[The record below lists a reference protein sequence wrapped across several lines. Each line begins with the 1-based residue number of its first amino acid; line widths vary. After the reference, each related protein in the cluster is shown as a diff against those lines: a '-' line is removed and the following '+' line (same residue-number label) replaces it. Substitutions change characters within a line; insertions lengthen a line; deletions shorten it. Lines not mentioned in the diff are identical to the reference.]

1 MKKNILTIII
11 LAMAFINIV
20 MSAVIIFVIVPTSNK
35 TNNLVTKV
43 ASIIDLEL
51 ESPEEGDTEIAVSD
65 ITTYDIPDQL
75 QINLK
80 KSDEVEH
87 FALLNVSLS
96 INKNHEN
103 TVEYEPLIAEYDNS
117 IKEIVTEEFQKY
129 TIEEV
134 TNNKKSIKEQVLTRI
149 QDLFKSDFI
158 INVSFGNIKMQ

>member
-20 MSAVIIFVIVPTSNK
+20 MSALIIFVIVPTSNK

-51 ESPEEGDTEIAVSD
+51 ESPKEGDTEIAVSD

-80 KSDEVEH
+80 KSDDVEH

>member
-1 MKKNILTIII
+1 
-11 LAMAFINIV
+11 MAFINIV